1 MFKMFQISK
10 EAYTK
15 YEIKIIDDDQYFWI
29 SRWDLETESDY
40 KIGIRIKI
48 TSVNQKNKNID
59 KK

>member
-1 MFKMFQISK
+1 MHKMFQISK

-15 YEIKIIDDDQYFWI
+15 CEIEIIDDDQYFWI

-40 KIGIRIKI
+40 KIGQEFL
-48 TSVNQKNKNID
+48 TSVIQKNKNID